1 MSLEI
6 LQLNEPSQSAFSC
19 LEQDVE
25 GVRMRAR
32 GGESV
37 CVSAS
42 EPLVCLDFSMQSTS
56 DLTSRKEGQ

>member
-25 GVRMRAR
+25 GVRMRACGR
-32 GGESV
+32 ERV
-37 CVSAS
+37 CVRAS
-42 EPLVCLDFSMQSTS
+42 EPLVCLDFSMQGTS